1 MRCVDPTKANIGYN
15 PWAGDP
21 KPRASNGE
29 KEDTRRMSNEQRIRE
44 QGEFVR
50 ALHRATHQDEF
61 DLRERI
67 SRIRRENEAKRR
79 KHKQQQGEQK

>member
-1 MRCVDPTKANIGYN
+1 MD
-15 PWAGDP
+15 
-21 KPRASNGE
+21 
-29 KEDTRRMSNEQRIRE
+29 NEQRIRE

-50 ALHRATHQDEF
+50 ALHRATHKDEF

>member
-1 MRCVDPTKANIGYN
+1 MRCVDPTKANIGYD
-15 PWAGDP
+15 PRDKDP
-21 KPRASNGE
+21 KPGASTGE
-29 KEDTRRMSNEQRIRE
+29 KEDTGRMSNEQRIRE

-50 ALHRATHQDEF
+50 ALHRATHKDEF

-79 KHKQQQGEQK
+79 KHKQQQGKQK

>member
-1 MRCVDPTKANIGYN
+1 MRCVDPTKAKREYN
-15 PWAGDP
+15 PRAGDP
-21 KPRASNGE
+21 KRRASTGE
-29 KEDTRRMSNEQRIRE
+29 GEDTRRMSNEQRIRE

-67 SRIRRENEAKRR
+67 SRIRKENEAKRR